1 MEREG
6 KHFASFPAK
15 PVVVKLQIENSPHA
29 SLPSPRVVC
38 AIGAAEQEGQSGQL
52 PSEVLI
58 RGDMHF
64 GGSGGIGR
72 KPVVFANVRDVLPRG
87 IARVF

>member
-1 MEREG
+1 ML
-6 KHFASFPAK
+6 F
-15 PVVVKLQIENSPHA
+15 VL
-29 SLPSPRVVC
+29 
-38 AIGAAEQEGQSGQL
+38 GAAEQEGQSGQL

-64 GGSGGIGR
+64 GGSVGIGR
-72 KPVVFANVRDVLPRG
+72 KPVAIANVRDALPRG